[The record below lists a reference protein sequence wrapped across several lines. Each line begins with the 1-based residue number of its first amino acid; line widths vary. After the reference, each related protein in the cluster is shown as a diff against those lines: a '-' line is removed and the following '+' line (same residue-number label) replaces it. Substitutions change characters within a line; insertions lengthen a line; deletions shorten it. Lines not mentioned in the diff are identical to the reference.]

1 MVRLISLIRVCR
13 RDVVVF
19 VVMVVVVF
27 LPLAI
32 ALAVVVVAVAV
43 AAAVVA
49 DGGDAVV
56 AFPMWTFV
64 FSRIRDP
71 NH

>member
-1 MVRLISLIRVCR
+1 MLSSLWLWLWLC
-13 RDVVVF
+13 F
-19 VVMVVVVF
+19 CHW
-27 LPLAI
+27 LSL
-32 ALAVVVVAVAV
+32 LAVVVVAVAV

-56 AFPMWTFV
+56 AFPIWTFV